1 MLKPKATRRVKRV
14 TPANDFRQNSSVH
27 AGADLNEVR
36 HERVTQSG
44 TTTTHKYIRPEAAPG
59 SASLKPP
66 APIAKVAAPAAVKAP
81 PNRTQTH
88 PVARSE
94 SVVRDSMPCAGAD
107 EISEVICHNCTQYR
121 PSCKRCFVNS
131 DRNNLFHW
139 AEVWDK
145 EKGFLVRHDI
155 AALAGGVD
163 QDQKTAAPR
172 DSLGEEADETRGK
185 EAKKRPA
192 TATAFTITDVTGIH
206 ATSVDF
212 CRHPIAINKVAQLL
226 EARIVPCT
234 FTDPKTGVTFEC
246 LKNFQMYSLESKAA
260 AYDYVGSLARLTDNS
275 FTESVPD
282 MYENILRTA
291 RMWGYLTT
299 RKRLGQEHGVDQLLT
314 HRPEG
319 NLVLYCPSCP
329 EPGFNTDKNMPPLPE
344 NLRHLN
350 QQRQTLDR
358 NFHCNK
364 STKNTDPSDLSLY
377 DGKAYFPTNEFL
389 NEQLAKAPKTE
400 PKSTC
405 NYLKAVNNQDRKKFK
420 NMEITGIV
428 NTQCSHVFVKASVDM
443 QYGERYVNV
452 DLSLVR
458 AIEQKLATR
467 HRGEVTFELEVELGK
482 ELAEIDEVL
491 SYDAMC
497 QYSVNIGERFE
508 KNDDLKH
515 LAHIVRRMRFSIPAL
530 HVQGHQE
537 GCIYAYSTAYMLATT
552 HFHGETAEHYWP
564 ELNQIGPQTR
574 QMNPG
579 HRQDTVI
586 NHHGDWNYKKLAK
599 AVSLLLRDLLI
610 AEELFALHSNQF
622 LALCASHAEAIT
634 SNNWLGADR
643 TPDKRNMKD
652 VKSVYRYS
660 KTRVPTQNAIYQKM
674 LADEAEMPN
683 SKVRHRKAAAFI
695 NAALKIQQEQV
706 KVWLMVAANKEHP
719 LVSTQRDIASRRSK
733 LRTQLAAFRKDQ
745 VGVTPAMAEYLTTQA
760 ACEVEVEL
768 LGLPSEFPEAVKQ
781 EEEHSGVQNN
791 TISQKQIND
800 TQDRQDVHIR
810 DWATRK
816 GRWTRL
822 DHGWDRGA
830 GANSSCGRR
839 FNIGTAV
846 VETRVEATAMIRR
859 KTGPRSPRKPD
870 ATGRKPGVVK
880 KRRKDGWIWTF
891 GKMGKMDAKELE
903 EWTQEGDRVQWF
915 RAEAEMQRW
924 QEQLEAKLAELR
936 TTIRSFAAYKIAWA
950 KMADLQAS
958 SDIGHIAYA
967 KQKSWMFGERET
979 LGREALRKMPK
990 YAALAEDDTDLV
1002 AFVEAE
1008 RAIHQATLQA
1018 ILEAGGKDRLIAGDQ
1033 LEESDDD
1040 CEDALE
1046 GDWEEDDG
1054 GE

>member
-1 MLKPKATRRVKRV
+1 MCDDSTDAKC
-14 TPANDFRQNSSVH
+14 TPDVPLARANEDGDTLSS
-27 AGADLNEVR
+27 
-36 HERVTQSG
+36 
-44 TTTTHKYIRPEAAPG
+44 K
-59 SASLKPP
+59 
-66 APIAKVAAPAAVKAP
+66 
-81 PNRTQTH
+81 TH

-94 SVVRDSMPCAGAD
+94 SVVRNSMRMRWGG
-107 EISEVICHNCTQYR
+107 
-121 PSCKRCFVNS
+121 
-131 DRNNLFHW
+131 RNLRT
-139 AEVWDK
+139 EVWDK

-155 AALAGGVD
+155 AALGVGYTLALGHYGVPCSLAGGVG
-163 QDQKTAAPR
+163 QGQKTAAPR
-172 DSLGEEADETRGK
+172 DSLGEEAQETRGK
-185 EAKKRPA
+185 EAKKKPA

-212 CRHPIAINKVAQLL
+212 CRHPSAIDKVAQLL
-226 EARIVPCT
+226 EARIFPCT

-246 LKNFQMYSLESKAA
+246 LKNFQMHSLESKAA

-275 FTESVPD
+275 FTESIPD
-282 MYENILRTA
+282 MYQNILRTA

-299 RKRLGQEHGVDQLLT
+299 RKRLGQEHGVDQVLT

-350 QQRQTLDR
+350 QQRQTLDG

-458 AIEQKLATR
+458 AIEQKLATC
-467 HRGEVTFELEVELGK
+467 HRGKVTFELEVELGK

-491 SYDAMC
+491 SYDVMC

-537 GCIYAYSTAYMLATT
+537 GCIYAYSTAYMLVTT

-586 NHHGDWNYKKLAK
+586 SHHGDWNYKKLAK

-634 SNNWLGADR
+634 TNNWLGADR
-643 TPDKRNMKD
+643 MPDKRNMKD

-683 SKVRHRKAAAFI
+683 SKVRHSKAAAFI

-706 KVWLMVAANKEHP
+706 KVRLMVAANKEHP

-733 LRTQLAAFRKDQ
+733 LRTRLAAFRKDQ
-745 VGVTPAMAEYLTTQA
+745 AGVTPVVAEYLTTQA

-768 LGLPSEFPEAVKQ
+768 LGLPSEFREAVKRVQ
-781 EEEHSGVQNN
+781 LDIVSLAEVEGRLREGAAFDAIQKIQLVAKALGSMRDQKRRNDSGVQKN

-800 TQDRQDVHIR
+800 TQDRRDIHIKR
-810 DWATRK
+810 IDGERHIHEATAALPRIGRLEK

-822 DHGWDRGA
+822 DHGWDRA
-830 GANSSCGRR
+830 QARIPVAAVASTS
-839 FNIGTAV
+839 GTAV

-979 LGREALRKMPK
+979 LGREALRQMPK
-990 YAALAEDDTDLV
+990 DAALAEDDTDLV

-1046 GDWEEDDG
+1046 GDWEEDAG

>member
-1 MLKPKATRRVKRV
+1 MKTATPFLQRHILSHEANPLFG
-14 TPANDFRQNSSVH
+14 TPCA
-27 AGADLNEVR
+27 
-36 HERVTQSG
+36 
-44 TTTTHKYIRPEAAPG
+44 
-59 SASLKPP
+59 
-66 APIAKVAAPAAVKAP
+66 
-81 PNRTQTH
+81 
-88 PVARSE
+88 
-94 SVVRDSMPCAGAD
+94 CAGAD

-131 DRNNLFHW
+131 HRNNPFHW

-155 AALAGGVD
+155 AALGVGYTLALGHYGVPCSLAGG
-163 QDQKTAAPR
+163 
-172 DSLGEEADETRGK
+172 
-185 EAKKRPA
+185 RPA
-192 TATAFTITDVTGIH
+192 TAIAFTITDVTGIH

-212 CRHPIAINKVAQLL
+212 CRHPIAIDKVAQLL
-226 EARIVPCT
+226 EARIFPCT

-246 LKNFQMYSLESKAA
+246 LKNFQMHSLESKAA

-299 RKRLGQEHGVDQLLT
+299 RKRLGQEHGVDQVLT

-329 EPGFNTDKNMPPLPE
+329 EPGFNTNKNMPPLPE

-443 QYGERYVNV
+443 QYRERYVNV
-452 DLSLVR
+452 DLSLAR

-467 HRGEVTFELEVELGK
+467 HRGEVTFELEVKLGK

-508 KNDDLKH
+508 KNDNLKH

-586 NHHGDWNYKKLAK
+586 NHHGDWNYKKLSK

-622 LALCASHAEAIT
+622 LALCASHTEAIT
-634 SNNWLGADR
+634 TNNWLGADR

-660 KTRVPTQNAIYQKM
+660 KTRVPTQNTIYQKM

-683 SKVRHRKAAAFI
+683 SKAAALI

-706 KVWLMVAANKEHP
+706 KVRLMVAANKEHP

-733 LRTQLAAFRKDQ
+733 LRTRLAAFRKDQ
-745 VGVTPAMAEYLTTQA
+745 VGVTPAVAEYLTTQA

-768 LGLPSEFPEAVKQ
+768 LGLPSEFPEAVKRAQ
-781 EEEHSGVQNN
+781 LDIVSLAEVEGRLREGAAFDAIQKIQLVAKALGSMRDQKRRNDSGVQKY

-800 TQDRQDVHIR
+800 TQDRRDVHIKR
-810 DWATRK
+810 YMVSRHALMVLGLSAGMSDDFPELTESDTFMKPRLRSRGLGDSRK
-816 GRWTRL
+816 VDGPVWTMA
-822 DHGWDRGA
+822 GIGA
-830 GANSSCGRR
+830 QARIPVAAVASTS
-839 FNIGTAV
+839 GTAV

-859 KTGPRSPRKPD
+859 KT
-870 ATGRKPGVVK
+870 VK

-1040 CEDALE
+1040 SRMLWKGTGRKTPAANR
-1046 GDWEEDDG
+1046 
-1054 GE
+1054 